1 MNTLA
6 VSAAFT
12 REHLRTR
19 LNLVLLII
27 IPTVFVVLAASV
39 LGDFS
44 TALGGRLAG
53 QGATALGA
61 GWAAAYLAGLLG
73 FFEVASSRDAD
84 RRLALAGLGP
94 LRVAA
99 ARLLASLALALIVT
113 AVAMVVLL
121 LRARIEHPE
130 HAALGIAAY
139 AVTYLAIGS
148 IVGAFVR
155 DPLTGSMAVMFVFL
169 IDTFSGPGM
178 GQSAIPTV
186 STYPARLLMAAGA
199 GGASSTSDWAR
210 AVVTIL
216 VALCL
221 AAGTFWL
228 AARARSR

>member
-1 MNTLA
+1 MAATLVFA
-6 VSAAFT
+6 VPAFAGGST
-12 REHLRTR
+12 LQSGYSHTPH
-19 LNLVLLII
+19 NVAG
-27 IPTVFVVLAASV
+27 TVATKVIKK
-39 LGDFS
+39 
-44 TALGGRLAG
+44 TAPK
-53 QGATALGA
+53 T
-61 GWAAAYLAGLLG
+61 
-73 FFEVASSRDAD
+73 VASTSPAVKSAGTLPFTGLDLGVFAVAA
-84 RRLALAGLGP
+84 LALAGLGP

-113 AVAMVVLL
+113 AVAMVALL

-199 GGASSTSDWAR
+199 GGASSTSDWAL
-210 AVVTIL
+210 AVVTIV

-228 AARARSR
+228 AARAR